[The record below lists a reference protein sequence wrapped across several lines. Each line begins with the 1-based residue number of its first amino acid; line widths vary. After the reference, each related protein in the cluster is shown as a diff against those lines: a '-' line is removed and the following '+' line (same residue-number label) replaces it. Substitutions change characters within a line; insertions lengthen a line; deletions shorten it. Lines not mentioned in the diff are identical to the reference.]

1 MNFYQECTAKTY
13 SFLFID
19 PTLASDDLLHFGKTI
34 LEIIEKLIM
43 KIFDRLDVKNQHKI
57 LIEKLQKYQQIN
69 FTGNLDLYGGTI
81 MSFITEAA
89 KQIVLDFSQG
99 TVSLL

>member
-19 PTLASDDLLHFGKTI
+19 PTLASDNLLHFGKTI

-43 KIFDRLDVKNQHKI
+43 KIFDRLDVKNQHKNVNGETTKISALSSGKIDKCEYLRSEKI
-57 LIEKLQKYQQIN
+57 LPSDQRRVIEQAN
-69 FTGNLDLYGGTI
+69 FSN
-81 MSFITEAA
+81 
-89 KQIVLDFSQG
+89 
-99 TVSLL
+99 SL

>member
-19 PTLASDDLLHFGKTI
+19 PTLASDNLLHFGKTI

-57 LIEKLQKYQQIN
+57 LTAKLQKYQHYHLEKLIN
-69 FTGNLDLYGGTI
+69 VNILQVKKYY
-81 MSFITEAA
+81 
-89 KQIVLDFSQG
+89 
-99 TVSLL
+99 LLIREE